1 MIDPVKVLEH
11 FTNFGQRGHN
21 YGGFPVRCFARYR
34 FDDDY
39 KHWRSFWER
48 SRNSEQ
54 IEKERDYKWKDD
66 EELTRVAHAEHYVL
80 KRMKNIFNTRRDTV
94 RKAENYQTKDLLDK
108 YIRRQKFNF
117 LTLKIFCM
125 IQLTK
130 LLLATIQKV

>member
-39 KHWRSFWER
+39 EHWRSFWER

-66 EELTRVAHAEHYVL
+66 EELIRVAHAEHYVL

-94 RKAENYQTKDLLDK
+94 RKAENYQTKDLFDK
-108 YIRRQKFNF
+108 YDCYPRILHCYYANGQIN
-117 LTLKIFCM
+117 
-125 IQLTK
+125 
-130 LLLATIQKV
+130 TILHQQGKHFA